1 MPRRLAL
8 PLLATALLLGGGCYQ
23 DDTSGPATH
32 KPLAKVLLTDAPFPY
47 DSVSS
52 VNLHVVR
59 IEASTQMDTSGGD
72 WVVIAEPRQTFDLL
86 QLQQGTTAIL
96 GEGQIPAGEYHAIRM
111 TIDTSLSSIRSPAG
125 QIPVNWNNYSGSN
138 DMPLYASVDYPVNV
152 SSEGAEIVIDF
163 DLGRS
168 FLWDLYGTREFT
180 LFPWLRAIST
190 AATGAI
196 AGTVTSDYNGPV
208 EPVPNASVTVCSR
221 SPCDSQSATNVVAS
235 SRSDNAGHY
244 KVAFVRAG
252 TYTVQ
257 IERADHP
264 WLDPVIRPTVGVTT
278 GDTASLSVVLPRA
291 GSGGAYIKISGPTS
305 VGVGGTIILTVAV
318 GDASGHPVVNP
329 VVTWT
334 SDAPAIAEVASGAD
348 SVTVVTGHQA
358 GFATITATSGKLS
371 DAIAIQVLGSPGA
384 PVASVTVQPASANLA
399 VGDSVYFTA
408 EVRDSAG
415 TLLSGRPVSWFST
428 DSSVFV
434 IQFQGG
440 TNPIAIVRPTGV
452 GSALLRATSEGR
464 TGQATITV
472 GPSAPVATVTVV
484 PGSASLTGG
493 DNATFTAQ
501 LRDAAGN
508 ILSNRSV
515 SWSSTDASI
524 VEITSVNGPSATIL
538 ARAAGLASLRATSE
552 GKTGEASISVAAPAP
567 VATVTVVPN
576 TADLAV
582 GDSGV
587 TFRADLRDAAGNLL
601 TNRAVS
607 WSASDNSIISVSG
620 SGAQVLVQPRA
631 VGSAVLRAT
640 SEGKTGQA
648 TITVH

>member
-1 MPRRLAL
+1 MSRRLAL

-138 DMPLYASVDYPVNV
+138 EMPLYASVDYPVNV

-168 FLWDLYGTREFT
+168 FRWAYYGTGEFT
-180 LFPWLRAIST
+180 LFPWLRALSS
-190 AATGAI
+190 AATGTI
-196 AGTVTSDYNGPV
+196 AGTVTTNYNGPI

-221 SPCDSQSATNVVAS
+221 SPCDSESATNVVAS
-235 SRSDNAGHY
+235 GRSDNAGRY

-252 TYTVQ
+252 TYTVR

-264 WLDPVIRPTVGVTT
+264 WLDPVTTPTVQVTT
-278 GDTASLSVVLPRA
+278 ADTATLSVVLPQA
-291 GSGGAYIKISGPTS
+291 GSGGAYINVSGATS
-305 VGVGGTIILTVAV
+305 VGVGGTIVLTVAV

-329 VVTWT
+329 SVTWT
-334 SDAPAIAEVASGAD
+334 SDNPAIAEVSSGTD
-348 SVTVVTGHQA
+348 SATIVTGHQA
-358 GFATITATSGKLS
+358 GFATITATSGGLS
-371 DAIAIQVLGSPGA
+371 DAITIQVVGSPGA
-384 PVASVTVQPASANLA
+384 PVATVTVQPSTASLS

-408 EVRDSAG
+408 QLRDADG
-415 TLLSGRPVSWFST
+415 TLLSGRQVSWFST
-428 DSSVFV
+428 DTTVFV

-440 TNPIAIVRPTGV
+440 TNPIAIVRPMG
-452 GSALLRATSEGR
+452 A
-464 TGQATITV
+464 
-472 GPSAPVATVTVV
+472 
-484 PGSASLTGG
+484 GSASL
-493 DNATFTAQ
+493 
-501 LRDAAGN
+501 R
-508 ILSNRSV
+508 
-515 SWSSTDASI
+515 AS
-524 VEITSVNGPSATIL
+524 
-538 ARAAGLASLRATSE
+538 
-552 GKTGEASISVAAPAP
+552 
-567 VATVTVVPN
+567 
-576 TADLAV
+576 
-582 GDSGV
+582 
-587 TFRADLRDAAGNLL
+587 
-601 TNRAVS
+601 
-607 WSASDNSIISVSG
+607 
-620 SGAQVLVQPRA
+620 
-631 VGSAVLRAT
+631 